1 MATLHLVEGPV
12 GAGKSTFAQK
22 LSRSLRAPH
31 LDLDAWMVT
40 LFSPDRP
47 SNDFMAWY
55 SDRKGRCV
63 QQIWNVA
70 CDLLDTGTSTILELG
85 LVRLA
90 DRDDFYRRVD
100 ATDYDLRVYLLDTPL
115 AQRRQRVRQRNSQK
129 SGSYKMEVSE
139 EIFDLANS
147 FWEEPT
153 EAECRERN
161 IEIVPTI
168 QIGG

>member
-22 LSRSLRAPH
+22 LSLSLGAPH
-31 LDLDAWMVT
+31 LDLDEWMVT

-47 SNDFMAWY
+47 SAGFMEWY
-55 SDRKGRCV
+55 SDRKNRCLL
-63 QQIWNVA
+63 QMWNVT
-70 CDLLDTGTSTILELG
+70 CDLLDSGTSTILELG

-90 DRDDFYRRVD
+90 DREDFYRRVD
-100 ATDYDLRVYLLDTPL
+100 ATDYDLHMYLLNTPL
-115 AQRRQRVRQRNSQK
+115 EQRRQRVRERNGQK
-129 SGSYKMEVSE
+129 TGSYKMEVSE

-161 IEIVPTI
+161 MAIVTTA
-168 QIGG
+168 